1 MFFFVHHFLFFFV
14 YFLFFFFFFFN
25 DTATTEI
32 YTLSLHDALPI
43 RQRVPVARFPGL
55 TPVGLVAR
63 RLWRG
68 AVLWGG
74 VFALMVWA
82 LVSQFAKEYPT
93 AADRA
98 RLVET
103 MGADVGSQAIFG
115 PAHHLDTVAG
125 YTAYHA
131 VGVLGLVV
139 AVWGLLA
146 ATRLLRGEEQAG
158 RWELL
163 LAGQTTRRR
172 ATAAAIGGLGIGL
185 LTLWAVTAAAAPRG
199 SRPMPRP
206 PMAAAV
212 ARRLVVWPASSS
224 SQRPAC
230 SSPRSRRVA
239 ANRPHTATTR
249 PSTPTAW

>member
-1 MFFFVHHFLFFFV
+1 M
-14 YFLFFFFFFFN
+14 
-25 DTATTEI
+25 
-32 YTLSLHDALPI
+32 
-43 RQRVPVARFPGL
+43 
-55 TPVGLVAR
+55 
-63 RLWRG
+63 
-68 AVLWGG
+68 
-74 VFALMVWA
+74 
-82 LVSQFAKEYPT
+82 
-93 AADRA
+93 
-98 RLVET
+98 ET

-185 LTLWAVTAAAAPRG
+185 LTLWAVTAAAAVVVGR
-199 SRPMPRP
+199 SADARFTVSASLF
-206 PMAAAV
+206 MAVAAV
-212 ARRLVVWPASSS
+212 AATGMFLARPPWP
-224 SQRPAC
+224 QAC
-230 SSPRSRRVA
+230 SGPPTCCEPSPPAAPRCGGSAGPARWAGSTSCIRSPAAARLRCCRSWAPPRRWPV
-239 ANRPHTATTR
+239 
-249 PSTPTAW
+249 